1 MSSFSK
7 RILSF
12 ILVVMLLF
20 SVIPLNVSAAGVR
33 IGSVSVFDIETPTE
47 GKEGDYGVYIPDSTY
62 TIADWNGDGYKNG
75 IKWYD
80 EFGNVMEP
88 DADRYRV
95 GVSYTVE
102 IVLHAYEP
110 NIFMVVNAQIDGESV
125 NFTGNQ
131 YAVTLKKTFPPVEN
145 KDDIH
150 TVTYDYGFDGLI
162 DYTICKDGEIPDTPD
177 YIDNG
182 ELILFNWYTDPYFT
196 EVFDVNAPVY
206 EDIYVY
212 ARYVDPSEL
221 VTIYMYT
228 EDPEFPNSIADA
240 VIGDYVDVTDPET
253 DLFFTGWYADK
264 ELAEKYDFSQRIE
277 GDVYLYA
284 RLISYDDVAT
294 VYTYM
299 PDEYFYTDCYEVE
312 KGEYL
317 YIPDADVEDMY
328 FDGWYYDK
336 GYEQPYNPELPITD
350 DTSLFAKLI
359 PYSEMHTVSIWLSP
373 DAEFPIG
380 SGYVKDG
387 ELYEIEEPYQE
398 GMIFDGW
405 YSEPEFINKIE
416 VPFTVTS
423 DVDLYAKFVKEHLVS
438 LYVFSDTEP
447 VITIGVADGTSYT
460 PAEPGMDGM
469 IFDGWYT
476 EPERINKYD
485 TSLPITENIELY
497 AKFIPEFILGDANN
511 DGEVNIM
518 DVTEI
523 QCFIAGYPI
532 TLHIFEAADVDKD
545 GIISIMDATQIQLFL
560 AGYIELN

>member
-1 MSSFSK
+1 M
-7 RILSF
+7 
-12 ILVVMLLF
+12 
-20 SVIPLNVSAAGVR
+20 
-33 IGSVSVFDIETPTE
+33 
-47 GKEGDYGVYIPDSTY
+47 
-62 TIADWNGDGYKNG
+62 
-75 IKWYD
+75 
-80 EFGNVMEP
+80 
-88 DADRYRV
+88 
-95 GVSYTVE
+95 
-102 IVLHAYEP
+102 
-110 NIFMVVNAQIDGESV
+110 
-125 NFTGNQ
+125 
-131 YAVTLKKTFPPVEN
+131 
-145 KDDIH
+145 
-150 TVTYDYGFDGLI
+150 
-162 DYTICKDGEIPDTPD
+162 
-177 YIDNG
+177 
-182 ELILFNWYTDPYFT
+182 
-196 EVFDVNAPVY
+196 Y

>member
-1 MSSFSK
+1 MTSFSK
-7 RILSF
+7 KILSF
-12 ILVVMLLF
+12 ILVFMLLF
-20 SVIPLNVSAAGVR
+20 SLIPLNVSAAGVR
-33 IGSVSVFDIETPTE
+33 IGSVSVFDIEAPIE
-47 GKEGDYGVYIPDSTY
+47 GNESDYGVYIPDTTY
-62 TIADWNGDGYKNG
+62 TLADWNGDGYKNG

-80 EFGNVMEP
+80 EFGNIMEP
-88 DADRYRV
+88 EVDRYRV

-102 IVLHAYEP
+102 VVLHAIEP
-110 NIFMVVNAQIDGESV
+110 NIFMVVDAKIDNESV
-125 NFTGNQ
+125 VHTGND
-131 YAVTLKKTFPPVEN
+131 YMITLKKTFQPVEN
-145 KDDIH
+145 KEDIH
-150 TVTYDYGFDGLI
+150 TITYDYGFDGLI
-162 DYTICKDGEIPDTPD
+162 DYTFCKDGEIPDTPD
-177 YIDNG
+177 YIDYG
-182 ELILFNWYTDPYFT
+182 ELVLFNWYTDQYFT

-206 EDIYVY
+206 EDIYAY

-228 EDPEFPNSIADA
+228 DDPEFPNSIADA
-240 VIGDYVDVTDPET
+240 VIGDYVDVSDPET
-253 DLFFTGWYADK
+253 DMFFTGWYADK
-264 ELAEKYDFSQRIE
+264 ELTEEFDFSQPIE

-299 PDEYFYTDCYEVE
+299 PDEYFYTNAYEVE
-312 KGEYL
+312 KGG
-317 YIPDADVEDMY
+317 YIDIPEPELDEMY
-328 FDGWYYDK
+328 FDGWFYDI

-373 DAEFPIG
+373 TDEFPIG

-387 ELYEIEEPYQE
+387 DLYEIEEPYQE

-405 YSEPEFINKIE
+405 YTEPELINKIE

-423 DVDLYAKFVKEHLVS
+423 DIDIYAKFVKEHHVS
-438 LYVFSDTEP
+438 LYVFSDSEP
-447 VITIGVADGTSYT
+447 LITIGIADGTSYT

-469 IFDGWYT
+469 VFDGWYT

-485 TSLPITENIELY
+485 TSKPITEDIKLY
-497 AKFIPEFILGDANN
+497 AKFTPEYIIGDANN
-511 DGEVNIM
+511 DGSVNIM

-523 QCFIAGYPI
+523 QRFIAGYPI
-532 TLHIFEAADVDKD
+532 TIHIFETADVDKN
-545 GIISIMDATQIQLFL
+545 GEINILDATMIQRFL

>member
-7 RILSF
+7 KILSF
-12 ILVVMLLF
+12 ILVLMLLF
-20 SVIPLNVSAAGVR
+20 SVIPLNVSAAGMR

-150 TVTYDYGFDGLI
+150 TITYDYGFDGLI
-162 DYTICKDGEIPDTPD
+162 DYTICIDGEIPDTPE

-182 ELILFNWYTDPYFT
+182 ELILFNWYTEPYFT
-196 EVFDVNAPVY
+196 EVFDINAPVY
-206 EDIYVY
+206 EDTYVY
-212 ARYVDPSEL
+212 ARYVDPAEL

-228 EDPEFPNSIADA
+228 EDPEFPYSIEDA
-240 VIGDYVDVTDPET
+240 IIGDYVDVPDPET

-264 ELAEKYDFSQRIE
+264 ELTEEYDFSQRIE

-350 DTSLFAKLI
+350 DISLFAKLI

-405 YSEPEFINKIE
+405 YTEPEFINKIE
-416 VPFTVTS
+416 VPFTVTA
-423 DVDLYAKFVKEHLVS
+423 DIDIYAKFVKEHLVS
-438 LYVFSDTEP
+438 LYVFSNTEP

-485 TSLPITENIELY
+485 TNAPIKEDIKLY
-497 AKFIPEFILGDANN
+497 AKFVPEYIIGDANN